1 MLTAPSDASRLTE
14 DDLTPYMQ
22 RQLDQAYQERDRPK
36 ASREDFAAGFIAAL
50 LALRSRS
57 SFKPGRL
64 E

>member
-1 MLTAPSDASRLTE
+1 MSIARYGDSRLTE

-22 RQLDQAYQERDRPK
+22 REFQKAFEVRERSR

-50 LALRSRS
+50 VALGSRS
-57 SFKPGRL
+57 SFKAGRL